1 MTDTREETGYTR
13 PPSRRERELTKAET
27 EVKKLLDMLDS
38 DPEVGILK
46 SNIEEVKRDE
56 RRE

>member
-1 MTDTREETGYTR
+1 MRIYI
-13 PPSRRERELTKAET
+13 LTKAET

-38 DPEVGILK
+38 DPEVGILE
-46 SNIEEVKRDE
+46 SNIEEVKRDG

>member
-13 PPSRRERELTKAET
+13 PPSRRERELTKAEI

-38 DPEVGILK
+38 DPEVGYT
-46 SNIEEVKRDE
+46 
-56 RRE
+56 

>member
-46 SNIEEVKRDE
+46 PSKQEIER
-56 RRE
+56 